1 MKIFAYA
8 LRPYDELGYMEDF
21 AKEQGFEFAWTAD
34 YPDASNLDLAKGADA
49 VSIIT
54 NPMTPEILDQ
64 FHELGVKAIATR
76 SIGYDHIDVAY
87 AHKLGMKIAHAAYPP
102 QGVANYAI
110 MLMMMAAR
118 KVKFIERENLV
129 QDFGLKG
136 KIGLD
141 ISSATV
147 GVIGTGRIGATVV
160 KHLSSFG
167 CKILANDPY
176 PKNEVAKFADYVS
189 LDELYASSDII
200 TLHAPGSADNYHLID
215 AAAFAKM
222 KEGVVLVNAARGSL
236 IDTDALIAA
245 LESGHVGAC
254 ALDTIENEAGLYYL
268 DRSRDILP
276 HRDRAILD
284 AFPNAIV
291 TPHMAFYTREDVKN
305 MITSSTGALL
315 AFSRGEETPFEVK

>member
-1 MKIFAYA
+1 MKLFAYA

-34 YPDASNLDLAKGADA
+34 YPSPDNLDLAKGSDA

-141 ISSATV
+141 ISSAT
-147 GVIGTGRIGATVV
+147 GRRHRHGTHRRYGREASLVLRLQALG
-160 KHLSSFG
+160 KRSLS
-167 CKILANDPY
+167 
-176 PKNEVAKFADYVS
+176 
-189 LDELYASSDII
+189 
-200 TLHAPGSADNYHLID
+200 
-215 AAAFAKM
+215 
-222 KEGVVLVNAARGSL
+222 EG
-236 IDTDALIAA
+236 
-245 LESGHVGAC
+245 
-254 ALDTIENEAGLYYL
+254 
-268 DRSRDILP
+268 
-276 HRDRAILD
+276 
-284 AFPNAIV
+284 
-291 TPHMAFYTREDVKN
+291 
-305 MITSSTGALL
+305 
-315 AFSRGEETPFEVK
+315 